1 MTRCARVELGRCK
14 TLFRAGLPSS
24 WGRPRRN
31 RTAAGAN
38 AARAKALGATDVVD
52 YTRHASPAAVADAVR
67 EMVANSTGDLDAEA
81 LDAVFVSCTSL
92 RAYGVAADLESELG
106 VAVVSSNLAFGWHL
120 LRLAGIN
127 DQLEGLGRLFSLGLE
142 R

>member
-1 MTRCARVELGRCK
+1 M
-14 TLFRAGLPSS
+14 
-24 WGRPRRN
+24 
-31 RTAAGAN
+31 
-38 AARAKALGATDVVD
+38 
-52 YTRHASPAAVADAVR
+52 R
-67 EMVANSTGDLDAEA
+67 EMVANSPATWMQKA

>member
-1 MTRCARVELGRCK
+1 ME
-14 TLFRAGLPSS
+14 
-24 WGRPRRN
+24 
-31 RTAAGAN
+31 
-38 AARAKALGATDVVD
+38 ALGARRIAVITPYNAQVTTGIVSLLEERGLDVAAAGSFLEESDATVARI
-52 YTRHASPAAVADAVR
+52 TETAVADAVR